1 MNEDALNGFDAE
13 LEERQW
19 EIGAIV
25 EHLRKMKERCGEHR
39 RYQCLLDSAV
49 NELLYV
55 DDSLMTIRK
64 LEESCPKN

>member
-1 MNEDALNGFDAE
+1 MNEHALNGLDAG
-13 LEERQW
+13 LEQRQW

-25 EHLRKMKERCGEHR
+25 EHLREMKERCRQE

-64 LEESCPKN
+64 MLEESCPKN